1 MLKNFIIL
9 ILCSVLSQN
18 VTAQSDLSE
27 LELLEQEDA
36 DFLKQEVPS
45 ISDQVDAANAQS
57 PSDLAKDLKAE
68 EVDVSDLEE
77 VDELEALKSDI
88 GDILLDDPD
97 LNDEDGGKVMTQKG
111 DILNIKGAA
120 KPMPG
125 KVMMNNGQV
134 ITDAEGKP
142 KIFDTGL
149 EEKRL
154 LEISQYVIDKIP
166 ENEWNELAT
175 KSQLAKYVVQ
185 EGDWLWKI
193 AEKLFGS
200 GFYYSKIWS
209 LNPQITNPHEIE
221 PAMVLIFDSGSADRP
236 PEVQIG
242 EYPEKKK
249 TEKGVN
255 TLGLFDW
262 ELYGDEAEPP
272 WFKDRQNMMNDGIFF
287 QYASDETYEDLAD
300 LSKAALEREY
310 EKYEP
315 PIVDIVIQEPSRQ
328 VYDESG
334 FDKNSTITFDVKEGF
349 YLNTFVTTNV
359 VQDLGHIAHIK
370 KESVFIHKFDVI
382 YVKFDDSAKV
392 KPGDRFSV
400 YTMGGKVS
408 HPISDREGYQYN
420 IAAQIKTIRQKDHL
434 WEAIV
439 TEVTGVVQRQDRVTV
454 YTPKINRIVKTFN
467 KRTIEAAIIKAY
479 NDTANGLS
487 FGDVV
492 YFDRGRADGVEMG
505 NVFELYS
512 FVDRGTEKKITPN
525 PTYKIG
531 EATVISLTD
540 NFATALISNSSVEIA
555 LGNLAITKT
564 EEQAARVA
572 KIIKGDE
579 LAKLKNI
586 EVNSLD
592 ELDVEL
598 NLDDYSEDLLE
609 KADQV
614 QLTEDELEE
623 LERQERERS
632 VIKDHER
639 DLKELERLEAEIIQA
654 EQKLNEKKIDEDKY
668 LEQQDLERLEKTA
681 KKQDPDAFESINEIE
696 KDLGL
701 KYLDE
706 DINSQE
712 NPYGLTEFDLEEIDE
727 LLNTDSL

>member
-1 MLKNFIIL
+1 MLKKLAL
-9 ILCSVLSQN
+9 ILLCFSLHQASY
-18 VTAQSDLSE
+18 AQSDLNE

-36 DFLKQEVPS
+36 DFLKSNSPS
-45 ISDQVDAANAQS
+45 NAVDSLDGSPKAKA
-57 PSDLAKDLKAE
+57 PSDLAKDLKPE

-88 GDILLDDPD
+88 GDILLDDPELD
-97 LNDEDGGKVMTQKG
+97 QEKEERKG
-111 DILNIKGAA
+111 DILNIKGTADTVPA
-120 KPMPG
+120 TPG
-125 KVMMNNGQV
+125 DEGQIV
-134 ITDAEGKP
+134 TDEGGAP
-142 KIFDTGL
+142 KIFDTGM
-149 EEKRL
+149 EEQRL

-175 KSQLAKYVVQ
+175 KSEQAKYVVQ

-193 AEKLFGS
+193 AQKLFGS

-221 PAMVLIFDSGSADRP
+221 PGMVLIFDTGNASQP
-236 PEVQIG
+236 PQVQVG
-242 EYPEKKK
+242 EFPEKKK
-249 TEKGVN
+249 TEQGVN

-262 ELYGDEAEPP
+262 EMFGDEAEPP
-272 WFKDRQNMMNDGIFF
+272 WFKDRQNLMNDGVFF
-287 QYASDETYEDLAD
+287 QYAADATYEDLAD
-300 LSKAALEREY
+300 FSKAALEREY

-315 PIVDIVIQEPSRQ
+315 PVVDIVIQEPSRQ
-328 VYDESG
+328 VYDDTG
-334 FDKNSTITFDVKEGF
+334 FDKNSTISFDIKEGF

-359 VQDLGHIAHIK
+359 VQDLGVIEHIK
-370 KESVFIHKFDVI
+370 KEGVFIHRFDVI
-382 YVKFDDSAKV
+382 YVKFDDSAKI

-400 YTMGGKVS
+400 YSMGGEVS
-408 HPISDREGYQYN
+408 HPISDREGFQYT
-420 IAAQIKTIRQKDHL
+420 ISAQVKTIRQKDHL
-434 WEAIV
+434 WECLV
-439 TEVTGVVQRQDRVTV
+439 TEVTGLVQRKDRLTV
-454 YTPKINRIVKTFN
+454 YTPKINRIIKTFN
-467 KRTIEAAIIKAY
+467 KRTIEAAIIRAY
-479 NDTANGLS
+479 HDTANGLS
-487 FGDVV
+487 YGDVV
-492 YFDRGRADGVEMG
+492 YLDRGRADGVEMG

-512 FVDRGTEKKITPN
+512 FVDRGTDKKITPN

-531 EATVISLTD
+531 EVTVISLTD
-540 NFATALISNSSVEIA
+540 NFATALITNSSVEIA

-572 KIIKGDE
+572 KISKGNE
-579 LAKLKNI
+579 LANLKDI
-586 EVNSLD
+586 EVESLD

-598 NLDDYSEDLLE
+598 NLDDNAEDLLE

-639 DLKELERLEAEIIQA
+639 DLKELERLEAEITQA
-654 EQKLNEKKIDEDKY
+654 EKKLNEKKIDEDKY
-668 LEQQDLERLEKTA
+668 LEQQDLERLEKIA
-681 KKQDPDAFESINEIE
+681 KKQDPDAFESIDEIE
-696 KDLGL
+696 KDIGY

>member
-1 MLKNFIIL
+1 MLRKLAL
-9 ILCSVLSQN
+9 ILLCFSLHQASY
-18 VTAQSDLSE
+18 AQSDLKD

-36 DFLKQEVPS
+36 DFLNNNSPS
-45 ISDQVDAANAQS
+45 NAVDSIDGSTKANA
-57 PSDLAKDLKAE
+57 PSDLAKDLKPE

-88 GDILLDDPD
+88 GDILLDDPE
-97 LNDEDGGKVMTQKG
+97 LEQEQEENG
-111 DILNIKGAA
+111 DILNIKGTADTVPA
-120 KPMPG
+120 TPG
-125 KVMMNNGQV
+125 DEGQIV
-134 ITDAEGKP
+134 TDDTGAP

-175 KSQLAKYVVQ
+175 KSEQAKYVVQ

-193 AEKLFGS
+193 AQSLFGS

-221 PAMVLIFDSGSADRP
+221 PGMVLIFDTGDASQP
-236 PEVQIG
+236 PKVSVG
-242 EYPEKKK
+242 EFPEATK

-262 ELYGDEAEPP
+262 EMFGDEAEPP
-272 WFKDRQNMMNDGIFF
+272 WFKSRQNLMNDGIFF

-300 LSKAALEREY
+300 FSKAALEREY

-328 VYDESG
+328 VYDDTG
-334 FDKNSTITFDVKEGF
+334 FDKNSTISFDIKEGF

-359 VQDLGHIAHIK
+359 VQDLGVIEHIK
-370 KESVFIHKFDVI
+370 KEGVFIHRFDVI
-382 YVKFDDSAKV
+382 YVKFDDSAKI

-400 YTMGGKVS
+400 YSMGGEVS
-408 HPISDREGYQYN
+408 HPISDREGYQYT
-420 IAAQIKTIRQKDHL
+420 ISAQVKTIRQKDHL
-434 WEAIV
+434 WECIV
-439 TEVTGVVQRQDRVTV
+439 TEVTGLVQRKDRLTV
-454 YTPKINRIVKTFN
+454 YTPKINRIIKTFN
-467 KRTIEAAIIKAY
+467 KRTIEAAVIRAY
-479 NDTANGLS
+479 HDTANGLS
-487 FGDVV
+487 YGDVV
-492 YFDRGRADGVEMG
+492 YLDRGRADGVEMG

-512 FVDRGTEKKITPN
+512 FVDRGTDKKITPN

-531 EATVISLTD
+531 EVTVISLTD
-540 NFATALISNSSVEIA
+540 NFATALITNSSVEIA

-572 KIIKGDE
+572 KIVRGQE
-579 LAKLKNI
+579 LTNLKNI
-586 EVNSLD
+586 EVESLD

-598 NLDDYSEDLLE
+598 NLDDNAEDLLE

-639 DLKELERLEAEIIQA
+639 DLKELERLESEITQA

-668 LEQQDLERLEKTA
+668 LEQQDLERLEKIA
-681 KKQDPDAFESINEIE
+681 KKQDPDAFESIDEIE
-696 KDLGL
+696 KDIGY

>member
-1 MLKNFIIL
+1 MLKKLIL
-9 ILCSVLSQN
+9 ILLCFCLHQGVY
-18 VTAQSDLSE
+18 AQSDLNE

-36 DFLKQEVPS
+36 DFLKNETPS
-45 ISDQVDAANAQS
+45 SMTDSLDGGTKATA
-57 PSDLAKDLKAE
+57 PSDLAKDIKPE
-68 EVDVSDLEE
+68 DVDVSDLEE

-88 GDILLDDPD
+88 GDILVDDPELD
-97 LNDEDGGKVMTQKG
+97 QEKMEKKG
-111 DILNIKGAA
+111 DILNINGTATAVPGRPKDAGV
-120 KPMPG
+120 PMEAG
-125 KVMMNNGQV
+125 E
-134 ITDAEGKP
+134 DAP

-154 LEISQYVIDKIP
+154 LEVSKFVIDKIP

-175 KSQLAKYVVQ
+175 KSETSKYIVQ

-193 AEKLFGS
+193 SQRLFGS
-200 GFYYSKIWS
+200 GFYYSKVWS

-221 PAMVLIFDSGSADRP
+221 PGMVLIFDTGSANQP
-236 PEVQIG
+236 PQVQVG
-242 EYPEKKK
+242 EFPEGKKN
-249 TEKGVN
+249 EQGVN

-262 ELYGDEAEPP
+262 EMFGDESEPP
-272 WFKDRQNMMNDGIFF
+272 WFKERQNMMNDGIFF

-300 LSKAALEREY
+300 FSKAALEREY

-315 PIVDIVIQEPSRQ
+315 PVVDIVITEPSRQ
-328 VYDESG
+328 IYDETG
-334 FDKNSTITFDVKEGF
+334 FDKNSTISFDVKEGF

-359 VQDLGHIAHIK
+359 VQDLGVIEHIK
-370 KESVFIHKFDVI
+370 KEGVFIHRFDVI
-382 YVKFDDSAKV
+382 YVKFDDSAKI

-400 YTMGGKVS
+400 YTMGGEVS
-408 HPISDREGYQYN
+408 HPISDREGYQYTV
-420 IAAQIKTIRQKDHL
+420 AAQIKTIRQKDHL
-434 WEAIV
+434 WECLV
-439 TEVTGVVQRQDRVTV
+439 TELTGLVQRKDRVTV
-454 YTPKINRIVKTFN
+454 YTPKINRIIKTFN
-467 KRTIEAAIIKAY
+467 KRTIEAAVIKAF

-492 YFDRGRADGVEMG
+492 YLDRGRADGVEMG

-512 FVDRGTEKKITPN
+512 FVDRGTDKKITPN

-531 EATVISLTD
+531 EVTVISLTD
-540 NFATALISNSSVEIA
+540 NFATALITNSSVEIA

-572 KIIKGDE
+572 KILRGQD
-579 LAKLKNI
+579 LANLKKV
-586 EVNSLD
+586 EVDSLD

-598 NLDDYSEDLLE
+598 NLDDNAQDLLE

-639 DLKELERLEAEIIQA
+639 DLKELERLEAEISQA

-668 LEQQDLERLEKTA
+668 LEQQDLERLEKIS
-681 KKQDPDAFESINEIE
+681 KQQDPDAFESLDEIE
-696 KDLGL
+696 KDIGY